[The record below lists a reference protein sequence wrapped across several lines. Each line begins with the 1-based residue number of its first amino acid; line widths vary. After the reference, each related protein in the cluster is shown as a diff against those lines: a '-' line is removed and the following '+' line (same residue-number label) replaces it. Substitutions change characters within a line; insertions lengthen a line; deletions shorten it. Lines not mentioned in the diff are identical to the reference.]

1 MKMVYLIGVAGG
13 TSSGKTSTCDIIREQ
28 MKDEVTIISMDNFYL
43 ENLPNQSKNLTELS
57 QSKNQINYDH
67 PNSFDTPLIL
77 KTLSNIKSG
86 QSEIEIPNYCFIT
99 GKRLNF
105 NVIKINE
112 CVIFE
117 GILTLYDE
125 KIRNL
130 FDLKIFVD
138 TPSDIRLIRRIQRD
152 ILERQRSLEN
162 ILRQYEESV
171 IPSHDQFIEPTKKY
185 ADLIIPRGKDN
196 TIAINMLVS
205 FILNNRGKN
214 IQESEK
220 YSAQLNQKIQIFSSA
235 ESEEQIFEVSNIQ
248 EFMDL
253 KYIGP
258 SVQSGTSIYKLTG
271 NIKTKPTRTSIQI
284 GPDKHIEDEWGQYI
298 NHSCYPSVK
307 IIDGNLVAIKE
318 LELET
323 SITFDYNQ
331 NEDNMS
337 DPFLCH
343 CCNKLIGGKLV

>member
-1 MKMVYLIGVAGG
+1 MVYLIAVAGG

-28 MKDEVTIISMDNFYL
+28 MKDQVTIISMDSFYL
-43 ENLPNQSKNLTELS
+43 ENLPNQSKNLTEL
-57 QSKNQINYDH
+57 NQNNYDH

-77 KTLSNIKSG
+77 KILNDIKSG
-86 QSEIEIPNYCFIT
+86 QSKIEIPNYCFIT

-117 GILTLYDE
+117 GILALYDIA
-125 KIRNL
+125 IRDL

-171 IPSHDQFIEPTKKY
+171 IPSHEQFIEPTKKY

-205 FILNNRGKN
+205 FISDRGK
-214 IQESEK
+214 SEDK
-220 YSAQLNQKIQIFSSA
+220 
-235 ESEEQIFEVSNIQ
+235 IFEVSNIQ
-248 EFMDL
+248 EFKDL

-284 GPDKHIEDEWGQYI
+284 GPNKHIEDEWGQYI

-318 LELET
+318 LKLET

-343 CCNKLIGGKLV
+343 CCNKLIAGKLILLIDN

>member
-1 MKMVYLIGVAGG
+1 MVYLIGVAGG

-99 GKRLNF
+99 GKRLNSII
-105 NVIKINE
+105 IKINE

-117 GILTLYDE
+117 GILALYDIS
-125 KIRNL
+125 IRDL

-171 IPSHDQFIEPTKKY
+171 IPSHEQFIEPTKKY

-205 FILNNRGKN
+205 FISNSKAD
-214 IQESEK
+214 K
-220 YSAQLNQKIQIFSSA
+220 TFSSN
-235 ESEEQIFEVSNIQ
+235 ESDLLFEIVNNGG
-248 EFMDL
+248 FKDL

-258 SVQSGTSIYKLTG
+258 SIPPNTIIYKLTG
-271 NIKTKPTRTSIQI
+271 DIKNKSTRTSIQI
-284 GPDKHIEDEWGQYI
+284 DTNKHIEDKWGQYI

-307 IIDGNLVAIKE
+307 IINGNLVTIKE
-318 LELET
+318 LKT
-323 SITFDYNQ
+323 GNSITFDYNQ

-343 CCNKLIGGKLV
+343 CCNKLIAGKLVLLYNEQFQLK